1 MKHLRWILVA
11 IVFLW
16 TVPAW
21 AQATATTGQIEG
33 TITDESKGALPGVTV
48 AVRNVQTGFMREGV
62 SDETG
67 LYRLSLLPLGTY
79 ELTANLQGFG
89 PVKQAGLLLR
99 VNETLTVPI
108 VMKISGV
115 QESIEVVAATPIVEI
130 ARTLSAN
137 TLNSTSIETLPIN
150 GRRFQDFV
158 LLTPGAVFEGSRG
171 GVSIG
176 GQRGINASYAID
188 GASYDNPFFGGI
200 RGGER
205 GSKAYTISQEAIQE
219 FQVTNAGYS
228 RRVRPLGR
236 RRRQRRHEE
245 RHQ

>member
-1 MKHLRWILVA
+1 MKHLRWVLVA
-11 IVFLW
+11 VLSLW
-16 TVPAW
+16 TAPAW

-89 PVKQAGLLLR
+89 PIKQAGLLLR

-137 TLNSTSIETLPIN
+137 TLNSTLIETLPMSSVPGFRPAHT
-150 GRRFQDFV
+150 GRRV
-158 LLTPGAVFEGSRG
+158 
-171 GVSIG
+171 
-176 GQRGINASYAID
+176 
-188 GASYDNPFFGGI
+188 
-200 RGGER
+200 
-205 GSKAYTISQEAIQE
+205 
-219 FQVTNAGYS
+219 
-228 RRVRPLGR
+228 
-236 RRRQRRHEE
+236 
-245 RHQ
+245 